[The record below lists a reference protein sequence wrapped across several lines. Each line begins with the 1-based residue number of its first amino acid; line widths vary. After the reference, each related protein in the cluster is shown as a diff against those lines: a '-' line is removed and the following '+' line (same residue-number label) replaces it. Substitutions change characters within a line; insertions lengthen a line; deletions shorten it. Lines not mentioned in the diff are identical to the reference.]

1 MLFVGYVTNNNAYRL
16 LNLDSNVII
25 EYRDVKLFEN
35 LTTSEKASQTFT
47 MEDSCEE
54 NSSKAVDY
62 FDTYTPVARII
73 TIRLLFAL
81 ASLHYLFIHQMDVKT
96 AFLNGDLDEEV
107 HMEQPEGFVLPKMNI
122 RYASLLNPSMD

>member
-81 ASLHYLFIHQMDVKT
+81 ASLHYLYIHQMDVKT
-96 AFLNGDLDEEV
+96 PFLNGDLDEEV
-107 HMEQPEGFVLPKMNI
+107 HMEQP
-122 RYASLLNPSMD
+122 